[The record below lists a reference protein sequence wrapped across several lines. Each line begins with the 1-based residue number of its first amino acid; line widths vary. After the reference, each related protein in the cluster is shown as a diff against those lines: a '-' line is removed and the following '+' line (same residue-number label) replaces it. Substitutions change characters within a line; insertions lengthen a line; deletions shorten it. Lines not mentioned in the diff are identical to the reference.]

1 LPTATGQHHW
11 RSDQKQDLE
20 QGSAAL
26 KEEPS
31 QSEEQEIA
39 AEENPSS
46 DKSGTE
52 NGIEARSDHPN
63 PHIRA
68 VAEQD
73 ISSAIAVAG
82 HPIHAMLVHFPI
94 AFVVATLGVDIL
106 YWWTAD
112 PFWVEVGLWSAGA
125 AFGLGA
131 IASIAGTAEL
141 LAVPGIRVRV
151 ASWNHAIAAMVM
163 LAITAANAGIR
174 IYGDEDILPNGLML
188 SALAT
193 MAVAFAGWHGG
204 KLVFD
209 HGVGLIISSRQ

>member
-1 LPTATGQHHW
+1 MTGAT
-11 RSDQKQDLE
+11 SKANED
-20 QGSAAL
+20 
-26 KEEPS
+26 
-31 QSEEQEIA
+31 EIK
-39 AEENPSS
+39 AEEDPSG
-46 DKSGTE
+46 DKSGMD
-52 NGIEARSDHPN
+52 NGLEASSDHPN
-63 PHIRA
+63 PHIRD
-68 VAEQD
+68 VADRD

-106 YWWTAD
+106 YWFTAD
-112 PFWVEVGLWSAGA
+112 PFWVQVGLWSAGA
-125 AFGLGA
+125 AFILGVL
-131 IASIAGTAEL
+131 ASVAGTAEL

-163 LAITAANAGIR
+163 LAITTTNAGLR
-174 IYGDEDILPNGLML
+174 IYGGEDILPNGLML
-188 SALAT
+188 SALST

>member
-1 LPTATGQHHW
+1 MAEKIG
-11 RSDQKQDLE
+11 DE
-20 QGSAAL
+20 Q
-26 KEEPS
+26 
-31 QSEEQEIA
+31 EQEIA
-39 AEENPSS
+39 AEEDPSG
-46 DKSGTE
+46 DKSGTDV
-52 NGIEARSDHPN
+52 GIEARPDHPN
-63 PHIRA
+63 PIIRDL
-68 VAEQD
+68 AEKD
-73 ISSAIAVAG
+73 ISSTIAVAG

-112 PFWVEVGLWSAGA
+112 IFWVQVGLWSAGA
-125 AFGLGA
+125 AFVLGLL
-131 IASIAGTAEL
+131 ASVAGTLEL

-151 ASWNHAIAAMVM
+151 ASWNHAIAAMVL

-188 SALAT
+188 SALGT

>member
-1 LPTATGQHHW
+1 MAEKT
-11 RSDQKQDLE
+11 SDAQ
-20 QGSAAL
+20 
-26 KEEPS
+26 
-31 QSEEQEIA
+31 EQEIA
-39 AEENPSS
+39 AEEDPGQ
-46 DKSGTE
+46 GTPL
-52 NGIEARSDHPN
+52 EAGVEASADHPN
-63 PHIRA
+63 PAIRS

-73 ISSAIAVAG
+73 ISSSIAVAG

-112 PFWVEVGLWSAGA
+112 LFWVEVGLWSAGA
-125 AFGLGA
+125 AFIFGVL
-131 IASIAGTAEL
+131 ASVVGTLEL

-151 ASWNHAIAAMVM
+151 ASWNHAIAAMV
-163 LAITAANAGIR
+163 LVAITAANAGIR
-174 IYGDEDILPNGLML
+174 IYGDHDILPNGLML
-188 SALAT
+188 SALGT